1 MKYLSLKILILCI
14 LMPPI
19 LYIITIHYAI
29 QKLYIENHLKSRYAA
44 EIENSYMGDTRPLFD
59 GSLGLK
65 DEINKNINL
74 YLQGKPLL
82 RWGIKANVTVIT
94 KEGTILYPEV
104 FEEKKDSLSS
114 PMQVAENNYRIMKE
128 DITVLVDLELE
139 HNTLIS
145 NLILGFYILI
155 FLLLLF
161 YHYRRGT
168 GRAMHKY
175 QEKSM
180 EIERLLEL
188 EKVHNNVLKLIEQDK
203 EKLSSELEK
212 MKNIL
217 KNEKNKATKNEDDLL
232 QEIVILDEKIKQIL
246 SVKEEQKSEI
256 EDLKEKIKRLEKVK
270 QKDSRQADSV
280 KKRFATLY
288 KNISVHDR
296 AVSGY
301 LELEEDMRIKSEEV
315 IHQLND
321 DSTLVTIK
329 RKVFGKKN
337 RETVLEVLFAYK
349 GRLYFRKTDNRIEVL
364 AIGTKNTQIRDL
376 EFLDNL

>member
-1 MKYLSLKILILCI
+1 
-14 LMPPI
+14 MPPI
-19 LYIITIHYAI
+19 LYIVTIHYGI
-29 QKLYIENHLKSRYAA
+29 QKLYIENHLKNRYAA

-59 GSLGLK
+59 GSIRLK

-82 RWGIKANVTVIT
+82 RWGIKAKVTVIT
-94 KEGTILYPEV
+94 EEGTILYPEV

-114 PMQVAENNYRIMKE
+114 PMQVAENNYRIMKG

-161 YHYRRGT
+161 YHYRG
-168 GRAMHKY
+168 GNKRAMHKY

-180 EIERLLEL
+180 EIERLLEM

-217 KNEKNKATKNEDDLL
+217 KNEKNKATKNEDELL

-246 SVKEEQKSEI
+246 SIKEEQKSEI

-288 KNISVHDR
+288 KNISVNDR

-321 DSTLVTIK
+321 DSSLVTIK

-349 GRLYFRKTDNRIEVL
+349 GRLYFRKADNRIEVL
-364 AIGTKNTQIRDL
+364 AIGTKNTQIKDL